1 MTNKKIGDILRERK
15 ISPSLLN
22 WGDDIVSSTK
32 IWYDEETSKL
42 CADCG
47 VSISVDDSTDLAEML
62 IDIEDAIIK
71 YYKQHNIVLQS
82 SYV

>member
-1 MTNKKIGDILRERK
+1 MDKKAIGIKLK
-15 ISPSLLN
+15 NMGISPYLLN
-22 WGDDIVSSTK
+22 WGDDIVPSTK
-32 IWYDEETSKL
+32 IWYDEETGTM

-47 VSISVDDSTDLAEML
+47 VSIPIDESMDITKIL

-71 YYKQHNIVLQS
+71 YYKEQGIGLAY

>member
-1 MTNKKIGDILRERK
+1 MTNKNIGNILKELK

-22 WGDDIVSSTK
+22 WGDDVVSSTK

-47 VSISVDDSTDLAEML
+47 VSISVDDSTDIAEML
-62 IDIEDAIIK
+62 IDIEDKIIR
-71 YYKQHNIVLQS
+71 YYKQQNIILQA